1 MLSDELQKILNLL
14 QTYVKDLKFAKS
26 SILTSLFAPQFPNSE
41 WSNIIIGSMADL
53 DHVILGSFAVSNDN
67 REVEVVG
74 GIQFKFGAAKAS
86 EHVKTSGDWL
96 ITWNQ
101 YSKAVSFAFPHRL
114 GELSMYSQQ
123 ILGLFSATNPGS
135 HLSIINLD
143 KAIQVRVGE
152 RQDLLL
158 MDHAQFKDLRLYL

>member
-26 SILTSLFAPQFPNSE
+26 SILTSPFAPQFPNSE

-101 YSKAVSFAFPHRL
+101 YSKAVSFAFPHR
-114 GELSMYSQQ
+114 
-123 ILGLFSATNPGS
+123 
-135 HLSIINLD
+135 
-143 KAIQVRVGE
+143 
-152 RQDLLL
+152 
-158 MDHAQFKDLRLYL
+158 